1 MTNILSIMSSFSI
14 EKTPTDVLLELAE
27 KVRKLRKDQKLTQ
40 LELAKRANVSLG
52 SYKRFEHTG
61 HVSLDAL
68 LRIAFI
74 LGRLDDFET
83 VFKPSSTVPDI
94 KQFL

>member
-1 MTNILSIMSSFSI
+1 MSSFSI

-61 HVSLDAL
+61 QVSLDAL

-74 LGRLDDFET
+74 LRRLDDFET

-94 KQFL
+94 KLFL

>member
-1 MTNILSIMSSFSI
+1 MSSFSI